1 MRPVTFSARVGG
13 SPSDH
18 SVMGVVDKAVLA
30 EEVGFDQ
37 VWTGN
42 DFLGDPG
49 IARLAAIA
57 MKTSRIKFGSGVLD
71 PVTLHP
77 GQIAQLA
84 SGLQELSGGRFL
96 LGIGAGTD
104 VYFSRAGITPEK
116 KAAPRTREAVVV
128 IRELL
133 AGRSPAGVEYAGE
146 GWAETARL
154 RSAHPTPIY
163 VGGLG
168 PRMLAITGEHAD
180 GALALCLPPR
190 HVHNVAAQ
198 IGAAAG
204 KRGRS
209 IEDLDVAA
217 CIWASISDDR
227 AEARRLLAGHIAEYS
242 GSLAPAALSANGLD
256 VAEFAHTQSLMDAG
270 RTEDAIASVTDSMMQ
285 LGIAGGIDDVIEQ
298 CGQLIDSGVRH
309 ISFGPPMG
317 TDPHGALRLIGERV
331 LPELRRAFEA

>member
-13 SPSDH
+13 SPTDH
-18 SVMGVVDKAVLA
+18 SVEGVVRKALAA
-30 EEVGFDQ
+30 EEAGFDQ

-49 IARLAAIA
+49 IATLAAIA
-57 MKTSRIKFGSGVLD
+57 MRTSRIKFGSGVLD

-84 SGLQELSGGRFL
+84 SGLQEISGGRFL

-104 VYFSRAGITPEK
+104 VYFSRAGVTPAK

-128 IRELL
+128 IKELL
-133 AGRSPAGVEYAGE
+133 AGRSPAGVPYAGE
-146 GWAETARL
+146 GWSEQARL
-154 RSAHPTPIY
+154 RVAHETPVY

-168 PRMLAITGEHAD
+168 PRMLDITGQFAD

-198 IGAAAG
+198 IGAGAA
-204 KRGRS
+204 KAGRS
-209 IEDLDVAA
+209 LEDLDVAA

-227 AEARRLLAGHIAEYS
+227 VAARRLLAGHIAEYS
-242 GSLAPAALSANGLD
+242 GSLAPAALAANGLD
-256 VAEFAHTQSLMDAG
+256 VAEFAHTQALMDAG
-270 RTEDAIASVTDSMMQ
+270 RTEEAIDSVTDSMMQ
-285 LGIAGGIDDVIEQ
+285 LGIAGGVEDVIEQ
-298 CGQLIDSGVRH
+298 CGALIESGVRH

-317 TDPHGALRLIGERV
+317 TDPIGAIRLIGERV
-331 LPELRRAFEA
+331 LPALRAAFDA